1 MEREIARRLLAES
14 RICPIPIVFSAE
26 RIYALDRADA
36 LRLAQESSM
45 PDRPLARLHVAPA
58 RLTGQ
63 PSRLRTAV
71 KAVPRTAARYA
82 YAVTPSAARQDM
94 HFMLIHAREVIRKS
108 FRKLAPAPPP
118 HARAAIRNR
127 SIETGGPEAGD
138 VLWTC
143 GNFSGSANL
152 RHIAEARVRLGFSC
166 VAICY
171 NSISNEHSEWNPE
184 KQERLPYECS
194 LADLL
199 DVANRILCFCEGTRS
214 GLIAFASRCGR
225 DTPDVRVVNFGRPR
239 IAQDSSL
246 PQELVGRRFVLSV
259 GRFNRRT
266 NLATL
271 VKIWATLSEHP
282 AFDLDLVI
290 LAKSADSDPAAIR
303 EVESSP
309 LLQRRIFWFDECSDD
324 MLGLLYRRA
333 EALLCPGSEHTN
345 FADGWGFPITSAL
358 ALGTPVVVSDAGV
371 LPAAAL
377 ASAIILDSDS
387 EDALRNAVLDLAASA
402 LPRFP
407 CIEPATWDGA
417 VETVVS
423 HVIDVARAS
432 AA

>member
-1 MEREIARRLLAES
+1 
-14 RICPIPIVFSAE
+14 VT
-26 RIYALDRADA
+26 
-36 LRLAQESSM
+36 
-45 PDRPLARLHVAPA
+45 PLAA
-58 RLTGQ
+58 R
-63 PSRLRTAV
+63 
-71 KAVPRTAARYA
+71 K
-82 YAVTPSAARQDM
+82 DM

-108 FRKLAPAPPP
+108 FRKPAPAQPP
-118 HARAAIRNR
+118 HGRVAIRSR

-143 GNFSGSANL
+143 GNFSGSAIL
-152 RHIAEARVRLGFSC
+152 RRIAETRVRLGFSC

-171 NSISNEHSEWNPE
+171 NSNSNEHSEWNPE
-184 KQERLPYECS
+184 KQERLPYECA

-199 DVANRILCFCEGTRS
+199 DAADRILCFCEGTRS

-225 DTPDVRVVNFGRPR
+225 DMPDARVVTFGCPR
-239 IAQDSSL
+239 IAQDASL

-259 GRFNRRT
+259 GRINRRT

-271 VKIWATLSEHP
+271 VKIWAILSEHP

-290 LAKSADSDPAAIR
+290 LAQATDSDPAMIR

-309 LLQRRIFWFDECSDD
+309 LHQRRIYWFDECSDD

-371 LPAAAL
+371 LPTAAL

-387 EDALRNAVLDLAASA
+387 EDALRNAVLNLAASA
-402 LPRFP
+402 LPRSP
-407 CIEPATWDGA
+407 CIEPPTWDAA
-417 VETVVS
+417 VATVVS

-432 AA
+432 TA